1 MADDLYDILADHY
14 DILQEG
20 IDNVK
25 WASFIDKL
33 VKRYCEA
40 SGCGEGGRLLLCDL
54 GCGTGKTTVELARKG
69 YDAIGIDL
77 SVNMLSAARDCS
89 DEAGVDVLWVNGD
102 ITELELY
109 GKADVFTALTD
120 TLNHLYEPGQLDRLF
135 ASVASYM
142 NPGAVF
148 IADIGTL
155 DHYRDTLG
163 DNVFYEDYEDLTLLW
178 QNSWDGEVST
188 SEITVFETKDG
199 ENYRRYDTEAH
210 ERYHSPEAIKELAER
225 HGLTLEAVL
234 GELSDDA
241 PTDKDERYFIV
252 IKKAVS

>member
-1 MADDLYDILADHY
+1 MSDDLYDILADHY

-20 IDNVK
+20 IDNEK
-25 WASFIDKL
+25 WAAYIDKL
-33 VKRYCEA
+33 VKLYCEA
-40 SGCGEGGRLLLCDL
+40 SGSGRDGKLLLCDL
-54 GCGTGKTTVELARKG
+54 GCGTGRTTVELARRG

-77 SVNMLSAARDCS
+77 SVNMLSEAQFNS
-89 DEAGVDVLWVNGD
+89 DEAGVDVFWVSGD
-102 ITELELY
+102 ITDLQLAGEV
-109 GKADVFTALTD
+109 DVFTALTD
-120 TLNHLYEPGQLDRLF
+120 TLNHLYEPGQIEKVICA
-135 ASVASYM
+135 ASSYM
-142 NPGAVF
+142 APGAVF

-155 DHYRDTLG
+155 DHYRKTLG

-188 SEITVFETKDG
+188 SEITVFETEDG

-234 GELSDDA
+234 GELSDDP

-252 IKKAVS
+252 LKKAVS